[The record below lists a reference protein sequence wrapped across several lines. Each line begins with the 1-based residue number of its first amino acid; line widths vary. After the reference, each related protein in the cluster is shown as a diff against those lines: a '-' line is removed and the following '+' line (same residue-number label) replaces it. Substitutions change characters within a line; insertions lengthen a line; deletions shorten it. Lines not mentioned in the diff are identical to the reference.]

1 MLYVSLIVEALRAR
15 PALMF
20 WTAALAQ
27 ALLWTLV
34 PTLFYPAPPGDVP
47 LMLAIGHEWRI
58 SSAFG
63 PPLAYWLAEAVFD
76 VAGHRASAIYLLS
89 QICVVVSFWAVF
101 ALGRSI
107 VGARHAVMA
116 VLLMAGITAFSMPT
130 PEFGPTVLAM
140 PLTALAFLYYWRAVG
155 QSRRGYWLALGLDLG
170 LLGLTAYAGLIVVA
184 LIAVFTVAT
193 RRGRALLSRI
203 EPWAAGLIV
212 IAILLPYAIWAVH
225 AGEIARP
232 TIWELLSALADKGHL
247 IAWLGLIAWLLF
259 AHAGL
264 IALAGVA
271 SGLRV
276 GPRTPAP
283 AFERTPLTPFAKEFV
298 YYFALAPAVTGTL
311 LAVMAERA
319 APIGGGGALVVLSAL
334 AIIVAAGDV
343 IRLHRQRSIGVV
355 WLLLLVLPPGIVVA
369 TAAALPW
376 TLAIELETNQ
386 PSTGMAEFFTDSFR
400 RRTGRPLAIVVGDAR
415 IAGLVALASA
425 DRPSLSLDPEPELTP
440 WVSEAAIRDHGAVL
454 LWQASDPGGMP
465 PASIK
470 ARFPDLVPEVPRSF
484 EHSVQGRL
492 GLTRIGWAVIRPQA
506 EARAQP

>member
-1 MLYVSLIVEALRAR
+1 MLYVSLIIEALRAR

-20 WTAALAQ
+20 WIAALAQ
-27 ALLWTLV
+27 ALLWALV
-34 PTLFYPAPPGDVP
+34 PTLFYSAPPGDVP
-47 LMLAIGHEWRI
+47 LVLAIGHEWRI
-58 SSAFG
+58 GSAFG
-63 PPLAYWLAEAVFD
+63 PPMAYWLAEAVFD
-76 VAGHRASAIYLLS
+76 LAGHRASAIYLLS
-89 QICVVVSFWAVF
+89 QICVIITFWAVF

-116 VLLMAGITAFSMPT
+116 VLLMAGVTAFSMPT
-130 PEFGPTVLAM
+130 PEFGPSVLAM
-140 PLTALAFLYYWRAVG
+140 PLTALAFLHYWRAVG
-155 QSRRGYWLALGLDLG
+155 QNRRRYWFALGLDLG
-170 LLGLTAYAGLIVVA
+170 LLALTTYAGLIVVA
-184 LIAVFTVAT
+184 LIALFTIAT
-193 RRGRALLSRI
+193 GRGRAQLNLI

-212 IAILLPYAIWAVH
+212 VAMLLPYAISAVR
-225 AGEIARP
+225 ADEIAWP
-232 TIWELLSALADKGHL
+232 TMSGLLSALVDKGHL
-247 IAWLGLIAWLLF
+247 MAWLGLLAWLLF

-264 IALAGVA
+264 IALAVVA
-271 SGLRV
+271 GGLRV

-319 APIGGGGALVVLSAL
+319 APIGGGGALIVLSAL
-334 AIIVAAGDV
+334 AVIVAAGDV

-355 WLLLLVLPPGIVVA
+355 WLLLLVVPPGIVIA

-376 TLAIELETNQ
+376 TLAIEIETNQ
-386 PSTGMAEFFTDSFR
+386 PSAAMAEFFTDSFR
-400 RRTGRPLAIVVGDAR
+400 RRTGKPLAIVVGDAR

-454 LWQASDPGGMP
+454 LWPASDPSGMP

-470 ARFPDLVPEVPRSF
+470 ARFPDLVAEVPRSF
-484 EHSVQGRL
+484 EHPVQGRL
-492 GLTRIGWAVIRPQA
+492 ALTRIGWAMIRPQA
-506 EARAQP
+506 EARAPN